1 MIKFVVH
8 CFLLLT
14 IIGCVDKSTYS
25 KTFDYKSMKIV
36 KSATVL
42 DKAAGVE
49 LIEAN
54 DDKIIINV
62 ILRGKKTKRI
72 FEKKNGFWY
81 SELNYRYNPVKGT
94 GQELYEVHQKYYI
107 YPTYIIKEFD
117 SSSGYKSLVYLNLSK
132 NEIYHFNDLNK
143 DNFSLETALLN
154 DYNKD
159 IYIIKNSELIKKG
172 IRYTKGVED
181 GKSTE
186 VVLGYSGNDPFFLF
200 DLEVYN
206 IGDNSS
212 GYMEIF

>member
-1 MIKFVVH
+1 MIQYLFIL
-8 CFLLLT
+8 FF
-14 IIGCVDKSTYS
+14 IGCINQSNEY
-25 KTFDYKSMKIV
+25 KTFDYKSMKIIKSTTV
-36 KSATVL
+36 IDKSAW
-42 DKAAGVE
+42 VE
-49 LIEAN
+49 PIMLN

-62 ILRGKKTKRI
+62 ILRGKKTKRL

-132 NEIYHFNDLNK
+132 NEIYHFNDLTK
-143 DNFSLETALLN
+143 DNFNLETALLD
-154 DYNKD
+154 DYDKD
-159 IYIIKNSELIKKG
+159 IYTIKNSELIKNG
-172 IRYTKGVED
+172 IRYTKGIED

-186 VVLGYSGNDPFFLF
+186 VILGYSGNDPFFLF
-200 DLEVYN
+200 DLQTYN

>member
-1 MIKFVVH
+1 MIRYF
-8 CFLLLT
+8 FLLFL
-14 IIGCVDKSTYS
+14 IGCVNQLNDY

-36 KSATVL
+36 KPATVL
-42 DKAAGVE
+42 DKTAWVE

-62 ILRGKKTKRI
+62 TLRGKKTKRI

-81 SELNYRYNPVKGT
+81 SELNYRYNPVEGT
-94 GQELYEVHQKYYI
+94 GQELYEVHQKYYV
-107 YPTYIIKEFD
+107 YPTYIIKEFE

-132 NEIYHFNDLNK
+132 NEIYHFNDLTK
-143 DNFSLETALLN
+143 DNFNLETALLD
-154 DYNKD
+154 DYDKD
-159 IYIIKNSELIKKG
+159 IYTIKNSELIKEG

-200 DLEVYN
+200 DLQVYN